1 MTNSDYGQILD
12 RVIAKALAA
21 GASDA
26 DAMIDHSTGVDV
38 TVRNGQLETIERDDS
53 MGIGLRCFVGQR
65 QAHVSGSDLTS
76 EGLDVLIDRCVSM
89 AKLAPEDKYAGIA
102 APEEL
107 ATDYPDLDL
116 WGDDPV
122 DASVLEAEAI
132 AAEAA
137 ARAVPGVKDVPGA
150 GSSWSVGEVWLA
162 ASNGFRAHKKSS
174 LSGVGLS
181 AIAEK
186 DGVMER
192 DFDSWTSRLRT
203 NRPSPEAIGTEA
215 GERAVARLGADKL
228 SSQKAAVLYDKRVS
242 ASLISSFLSA
252 IYGSSVARGTSY
264 LKDKL
269 GDRVFAQGIDLI
281 DQPFLPLGL
290 ASRPFDGEGRPVR
303 ETKIVD
309 DGVLTTWLLN
319 GPSARQLGLKPN
331 GFASAGFGDPPGT
344 STSNIRMTAGSESVE
359 SLIKG
364 AGKVLQITD
373 MFGPSINPN
382 NGDYSVGV
390 SGFWHDGEGNVVP
403 VAEITVADNLVDMFA
418 RLIPASDLEERGTK
432 FVPSLLI
439 EGMTIAGR

>member
-12 RVIAKALAA
+12 RVISKALAA

-38 TVRNGQLETIERDDS
+38 SVRNGNLETIERDDS
-53 MGIGLRCFVGQR
+53 MGIALRCFVGQR

-76 EGLDVLIDRCVSM
+76 EGLDVLIDRCVNM

-102 APEEL
+102 KPEEL
-107 ATDYPDLDL
+107 ATDYPDIDL

-137 ARAVPGVKDVPGA
+137 ARAVPGVKDVPGS

-192 DFDSWTSRLRT
+192 DYDSWTSRLRR
-203 NRPSPEAIGTEA
+203 NRPGPEEIGRIA

-242 ASLISSFLSA
+242 ASLISSFLGA
-252 IYGSSVARGTSY
+252 ISGSSIARGTSY

-269 GDRVFAQGIDLI
+269 GERVFAEGIDLV
-281 DQPFLPLGL
+281 DLPFMPLGL
-290 ASRPFDGEGRPVR
+290 GSRPFDGEGRPVQ
-303 ETKIVD
+303 ETKIVE
-309 DGVLTTWLLN
+309 DGMLTTWLLN

-331 GFASAGFGDPPGT
+331 GFASAGFGDPPGI

-418 RLIPASDLEERGTK
+418 RLIPASDLEERGRK
-432 FVPSLLI
+432 FVPSLLV

>member
-12 RVIAKALAA
+12 RVISKALAA

-38 TVRNGQLETIERDDS
+38 SVRNGNLETIERDDS
-53 MGIGLRCFVGQR
+53 MGIALRCFVGQR

-76 EGLDVLIDRCVSM
+76 EGLDVLIDRCVNM

-102 APEEL
+102 KPEEL

-192 DFDSWTSRLRT
+192 DYDSWTSRLRT
-203 NRPSPEAIGTEA
+203 NRPSPEEIGRIA

-242 ASLISSFLSA
+242 ASLISSFLGA
-252 IYGSSVARGTSY
+252 ISGSSIARGTSY

-269 GDRVFAQGIDLI
+269 GERVFAEGIDLV
-281 DQPFLPLGL
+281 DLPFMPLGL
-290 ASRPFDGEGRPVR
+290 GSRPFDGEGRPVQ
-303 ETKIVD
+303 ETKIVE

-331 GFASAGFGDPPGT
+331 GFASAGFGDPPGI

-418 RLIPASDLEERGTK
+418 RLIPASDLEERGRK
-432 FVPSLLI
+432 FVPSLLV

>member
-1 MTNSDYGQILD
+1 MTNIDYGQILD
-12 RVIAKALAA
+12 RVISKALAA

-53 MGIGLRCFVGQR
+53 MGIALRCFVGQR
-65 QAHVSGSDLTS
+65 QAHVSGSDLS
-76 EGLDVLIDRCVSM
+76 ADGLEALSDRCVNM
-89 AKLAPEDKYAGIA
+89 AKIAPEDKFAGIA

-107 ATDYPDLDL
+107 ATDYPELDL

-122 DASVLEAEAI
+122 DASVLEEEAI

-137 ARAVPGVKDVPGA
+137 ARAIPGVKDVPGS

-162 ASNGFRAHKKSS
+162 ASNGFRAHKRSS

-186 DGVMER
+186 DGMMER
-192 DFDSWTSRLRT
+192 DYDSWTSRLRS
-203 NRPSPEAIGTEA
+203 NRPSPEEIGRIA
-215 GERAVARLGADKL
+215 GERAVARLGSDKL
-228 SSQKAAVLYDKRVS
+228 SSQKAAVMFDRRVS
-242 ASLISSFLSA
+242 DTLIGSLISA
-252 IYGSSVARGTSY
+252 ISGPSIARGTSF

-269 GDRVFAQGIDLI
+269 GERIFAQGIDLV
-281 DQPFLPLGL
+281 DEPFLALGL
-290 ASRPFDGEGRPVR
+290 GSRPFDGEGRPVQD
-303 ETKIVD
+303 TKLID

-331 GFASAGFGDPPGT
+331 GFASPGFGDPPGI
-344 STSNIRMTAGSESVE
+344 STSNIRMTAGSEAPEAMIKSV
-359 SLIKG
+359 
-364 AGKVLQITD
+364 GKVLQITD

-382 NGDYSVGV
+382 NGDYSVGC

-403 VAEITVADNLVDMFA
+403 VSEITVADNLVDMFA
-418 RLIPASDLEERGTK
+418 RLIPANDIEKRGRK
-432 FVPSLLI
+432 FIPSLLI